1 LGSLTSSILIGVAL
15 VFLLVLSIGLQMLR
29 TRRAPLGKVVG
40 ILSSVRYNARLCE
53 NFSYHHGIG
62 RFKSQA
68 WEKNREKVAFLP
80 QELLDKLSK
89 VFDMVAEMN
98 VNIDAAV
105 KFKTDSYMAAI
116 DVSKLKEPLATCEE
130 QLKEWVYENMNNPD
144 YLPKKRSLFQ
154 R

>member
-1 LGSLTSSILIGVAL
+1 LSSLTSSILIGVAM

-29 TRRAPLGKVVG
+29 TRRAPLGKVIS
-40 ILSSVRYNARLCE
+40 ILSSVRYNAKLCE
-53 NFSYHHGIG
+53 NFSYHHSIG

-68 WEKNREKVAFLP
+68 WEKHGEKVGFLP
-80 QELLDKLSK
+80 EELLDDLSE
-89 VFDMVAEMN
+89 VFDIVAEMN
-98 VNIDAAV
+98 ENIDAAM

-116 DVSKLKEPLATCEE
+116 DISKLKGPLATCEE
-130 QLKEWVYENMNNPD
+130 QLKEWVYENMNNPA